1 MKYLR
6 IISLIFLI
14 IILLIFGIYL
24 FRNQIIT
31 SVIEKNGTKLNRAKV
46 DLTDFNNPIFTTR
59 IEWENLEITNPERTR
74 RNIVETGPC
83 KFELQF
89 KPLLAGK
96 FIIVTIE
103 LGHIKTNTKRETNGK
118 IEFPPKEEK
127 EKSRLVKTL
136 KNKLQEEKKNIPIL
150 NPKQLKTDINT
161 DKILSELDFRTPQK
175 ADSIEKYVKDR
186 AEFWQDRFDNNNYE
200 ERTNRIQTDIRK
212 ININQIEEKKDNA
225 LELIK
230 EIDNQL
236 TTLNK
241 VKKNSREIYN
251 QIENDKNSL
260 QSDLKNFRKLKDE
273 ISESVKADYQ
283 NALDLAELPHTKIEN
298 VARMLFGK
306 NLTTILMQIV
316 EKMEAAKQ
324 IEKIEPEPKKEKMS
338 HLPKFWIKKIYIKG
352 ELPNKNIIEGNI
364 THVSSDQDKTGMP
377 ISADIEAFFSQN
389 TTLDIEAIL
398 DFRND
403 KKFEKITINADKIYI
418 KDTKFFDFAL
428 LPQKI
433 NRAEASITSETMLSK
448 SKFIS
453 KNNFNFQDL
462 EFNLNTKPTDLSKDL
477 KQVSDQLISSLHAFN
492 LNFTTSYEN
501 EEFDYIITSN
511 LGQKIRKEIEII
523 VNSKFAEAQ
532 NRLKREVDKRL
543 EPYEKK
549 VQTLINSKIRTLNK
563 KLENLTGSSK
573 YNLNEINNLEQE
585 LKDLKQKKLDE
596 YEEEAK
602 KKGGDVLE
610 KLKDKFDW

>member
-6 IISLIFLI
+6 IISLFFLI

-96 FIIVTIE
+96 FIIETIE
-103 LGHIKTNTKRETNGK
+103 LGHIKTNTKRVTNGK

-136 KNKLQEEKKNIPIL
+136 KNKLQQEKKNIPIL

-175 ADSIEKYVKDR
+175 ADSIEKYVKDK

-251 QIENDKNSL
+251 QIESDKNSL
-260 QSDLKNFRKLKDE
+260 QSDLNSFRNLKDE
-273 ISESVKADYQ
+273 ITQTVKADYQ
-283 NALDLAELPHTKIEN
+283 NALDLAELPRTKIEN

-306 NLTTILMQIV
+306 NLTTIMLQII

-324 IEKIEPEPKKEKMS
+324 IKEIEPEPEKEKMP
-338 HLPKFWIKKIYIKG
+338 HLPKLWIKKIYIKG
-352 ELPNKNIIEGNI
+352 ELPNGNVIEGDI
-364 THVSSDQDKTGMP
+364 AHISSDQDKTGEP
-377 ISADIEAFFSQN
+377 IIAD
-389 TTLDIEAIL
+389 LKAIFASDTNLNINGVL
-398 DFRND
+398 DFRTGKNL
-403 KKFEKITINADKIYI
+403 KKVSIRADKIYI
-418 KDTKFFDFAL
+418 KNTKLFDFDL
-428 LPQKI
+428 LPKKVKSAKANI
-433 NRAEASITSETMLSK
+433 NSQTMLSK

-453 KNNFNFQDL
+453 KNNFNFQNLD
-462 EFNLNTKPTDLSKDL
+462 FDLNTKPTDLSKDL
-477 KQVSDQLISSLHAFN
+477 KQVSDQLISSLHAFD
-492 LNFTTSYEN
+492 LNFNTSYEN
-501 EEFDYIITSN
+501 GKFDYIITSN
-511 LGQKIRKEIEII
+511 LGQKIRKEIERIL
-523 VNSKFAEAQ
+523 NSKFAEAQ

-543 EPYEKK
+543 EPYEKE
-549 VQTLINSKIRTLNK
+549 VQALINSKIRTLNK
-563 KLENLTGSSK
+563 KLKNLMGSSK
-573 YNLNEINNLEQE
+573 YNLTEINNLEQE
-585 LKDLKQKKLDE
+585 LEDLKQKKLDE

-610 KLKDKFDW
+610 KLKDQFDW